1 MITQTQNSTTPKWL
15 TKSPADIQRD
25 KKLTATQEKWSC
37 SGNRA
42 WSVGP
47 EFNGLDRATIGY
59 RPVGDGVYDA
69 YIMFKG
75 GRVATSA
82 FVEKQPTCADA
93 RDVYR
98 SYIQLVDEVV
108 VEKGDRFET
117 WVRDER
123 GVFDRIQT
131 KAKRAI

>member
-1 MITQTQNSTTPKWL
+1 MMNTQTQNSTTPKWL

-59 RPVGDGVYDA
+59 RPAGDGIYDA

-75 GRVATSA
+75 GRVDTSA
-82 FVEKQPTCADA
+82 YVEKQPTCADA

-98 SYIQLVDEVV
+98 AYIQLADQVKVMR
-108 VEKGDRFET
+108 GDKTDIYTRN
-117 WVRDER
+117 DR
-123 GVFDRIQT
+123 GNFDI
-131 KAKRAI
+131 ARAV